1 MVHPREHGSQ
11 LVGIHQAQD
20 LAHAV
25 GTRFLGPDQSF
36 HSPGLMQLPLHR
48 IQTALPQDKEKKDTA
63 PDGPQGNTGP
73 PARVFQL
80 GDSPAEIKDLVD
92 IPAEAVH
99 HGRFPL
105 ARCFSWKNR

>member
-1 MVHPREHGSQ
+1 
-11 LVGIHQAQD
+11 
-20 LAHAV
+20 
-25 GTRFLGPDQSF
+25 
-36 HSPGLMQLPLHR
+36 
-48 IQTALPQDKEKKDTA
+48 
-63 PDGPQGNTGP
+63 
-73 PARVFQL
+73 L